1 MLIARWQI
9 DARFG
14 HKQTVI
20 DLMQRWLR
28 DVGSKAGTDTM
39 DVKLLTGSVGAREA
53 TLEVNHTVES
63 LAKLEQLLRG
73 HRQARRAQAVGQGS
87 GALRRL
93 RVLTLGYLSRNLK
106 HSSSAARR
114 SSSALLAREQ
124 RRTSASRKS
133 RRRTTSACALGMRGA
148 PRLRKKWTVAC
159 GKIGG
164 GPAVLPPSPRLTYQP
179 AYKPGSVRPA
189 AYVANVMPLHVI
201 AQQTKP

>member
-63 LAKLEQLLRG
+63 LAKLEQFFAAIAKLDAHKQWSKDLEPF
-73 HRQARRAQAVGQGS
+73 VVSGS
-87 GALRRL
+87 SRWDIY
-93 RVLTLGYLSRNLK
+93 RV
-106 HSSSAARR
+106 
-114 SSSALLAREQ
+114 
-124 RRTSASRKS
+124 
-133 RRRTTSACALGMRGA
+133 
-148 PRLRKKWTVAC
+148 
-159 GKIGG
+159 I
-164 GPAVLPPSPRLTYQP
+164 
-179 AYKPGSVRPA
+179 
-189 AYVANVMPLHVI
+189 
-201 AQQTKP
+201 